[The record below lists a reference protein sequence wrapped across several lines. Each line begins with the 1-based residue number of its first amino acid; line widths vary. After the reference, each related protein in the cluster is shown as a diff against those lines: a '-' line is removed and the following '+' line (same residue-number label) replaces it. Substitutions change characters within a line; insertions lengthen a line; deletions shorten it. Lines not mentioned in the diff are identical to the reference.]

1 VSTWQRRLYRA
12 SLRLLPSSYRATH
25 GAEIERLGEEYLDSH
40 QHAGEVRRGFAFIAL
55 LAEAI
60 AGAVVAHAS
69 KVIWP
74 GMWRDIRQDVM
85 HACRVFRR
93 SPGFTLTAVLT
104 IAMGVGATT
113 AIFTVVRGVL
123 LRPLPYADGERI
135 ANIWVDM
142 GVGNQSLPA
151 VSVGDFADY
160 RARSRTFEEF
170 AAATGA
176 GMLGATGVLTGS
188 GGEPEQVDVSGV
200 SANFFSLLGVAPA
213 FGRQF
218 TAAEE
223 SPKGGAVVI
232 LSHGLWQRRYGSDP
246 SIVGRYIDLDNVR
259 HLVVGVLPP
268 FSLLLPAEAFLV
280 KDADVWKPLQLDYT
294 RAPARNYT
302 SLTVFGRTRPG
313 VTMAQAQ
320 EEMSQIA
327 QKLREE
333 HAIHAGSNMRIRVV
347 PLHHDIVKAARE
359 PLRVLAL
366 AVALL
371 LAIACANVAHLLL
384 ARGSGRVHEMAVRS
398 ALGASGWRLAR
409 QLAAENIV
417 LAALGGAAGLALAQ
431 AALRVFLSLAPASL
445 PRQASITM
453 DVQVFAFSA
462 IATLIAGLIFGV
474 MPAIANARSANGL
487 TLMRL
492 GRGGSRAHGRIRR
505 LLIAGEVALSLVLLV
520 GAGLLLRSM
529 IMLQQVRPGFDAAHV
544 TTFGVSLP
552 IASYPNGRARNE
564 FVRRMEAAIAAL
576 PGVEAVGA
584 TSQLP
589 LTGSGALSPYAYD
602 EQTAA
607 NWESATADGRSVS
620 PGYFRAM
627 GTRLLAGRFFDDR
640 DIPDPNRPDPNLR
653 RVIIVDE
660 LLAARA
666 FPGQSAV
673 GQRLQTRPTGDPQPF
688 AEIVGVVE
696 HIRLLDVRRPVRGQ
710 IYGAYARGTPTQ
722 MSVVV
727 RASGETATLA
737 TALRQ
742 TMRSLD
748 PTLPVTVRPMSEYV
762 TKNLAQ
768 TRFSFLLMAVFA
780 VLAVLL
786 AGIGIYGVM
795 AYAVGQRTKEI
806 GIRMA
811 LGEEPARIRNRV
823 VGDGMKLVAIS
834 LALGLAGAFLLARA
848 QSALLFG
855 VRASDPVT
863 FVVAPSILVAIAFL
877 GSYLPARRAIRIDP
891 LHALRRD

>member
-1 VSTWQRRLYRA
+1 VSTWERRLYRA
-12 SLRLLPSSYRATH
+12 SLRLLPSFYRATH
-25 GAEIERLGEEYLDSH
+25 GAEIERLGEEYLDAH
-40 QHAGEVRRGFAFIAL
+40 QHAGMFRRTFALIAL

-60 AGAVVAHAS
+60 AGAIVAHLSA
-69 KVIWP
+69 VIWP
-74 GMWRDIRQDVM
+74 GMWRDIRQDVL
-85 HACRVFRR
+85 HAGRVFRR

-123 LRPLPYADGERI
+123 LRPLPYADAERL
-135 ANIWVDM
+135 ANIWVDL

-151 VSVGDFADY
+151 VSMGDFADY

-170 AAATGA
+170 AAATG
-176 GMLGATGVLTGS
+176 GGVLGATGVLTGS
-188 GGEPEQVDVSGV
+188 GGEPEKVDVSGV
-200 SANFFSLLGVAPA
+200 SANFFPLLGVTPA

-223 SPKGGAVVI
+223 SPKGPAVVI
-232 LSHGLWQRRYGSDP
+232 ISHGLWQRRYGSDP
-246 SIVGRYIDLDNVR
+246 SIVGRYIDLDGAR
-259 HLVVGVLPP
+259 QLVVGVLPP

-280 KDADVWKPLQLDYT
+280 KDADIWKPLQLDFT
-294 RAPARNYT
+294 RAPARNFT

-327 QKLREE
+327 RRLREE
-333 HAIHAGSNMRIRVV
+333 HPVHAASNMRIRVV
-347 PLHHDIVKAARE
+347 PLHDDIVKAARE

-409 QLAAENIV
+409 QLVAENVV
-417 LAALGGAAGLALAQ
+417 LAALGGIAGLGLAHV
-431 AALRVFLSLAPASL
+431 ALRVFLSLAPATL

-453 DVQVFAFSA
+453 DVPVFTFSA
-462 IATLIAGLIFGV
+462 LATLIAGLIFGV
-474 MPAIANARSANGL
+474 FPTIASARSANGL
-487 TLMRL
+487 TLMRT
-492 GRGGSRAHGRIRR
+492 RGGTRVHSRVRR

-529 IMLQQVRPGFDAAHV
+529 IMLQQVRPGFDADRV
-544 TTFGVSLP
+544 TTFGLSLP
-552 IASYPNGRARNE
+552 LAQYPDGRARNE
-564 FVRRMEAAIAAL
+564 FVRRIEAAIAAL
-576 PGVEAVGA
+576 PGVEAVGGI
-584 TSQLP
+584 SQLP
-589 LTGSGALSPYAYD
+589 LTGSGPLSPYAYD
-602 EQTAA
+602 EATAA
-607 NWESATADGRSVS
+607 NWESATADGRGVT

-627 GTRLLAGRFFDDR
+627 GTRLLAGRFFDERDTPDR
-640 DIPDPNRPDPNLR
+640 P

-666 FPGQSAV
+666 FPGTSAV
-673 GQRLQTRPTGDPQPF
+673 GQLLQTRPTGEPQPF
-688 AEIVGVVE
+688 AEIIGVVE
-696 HIRLLDVRRPVRGQ
+696 HVRLLDVRRPVRGQ
-710 IYGAYARGTPTQ
+710 IYGSYARGTPAQ
-722 MSVVV
+722 LSIAV
-727 RASGETATLA
+727 RASGDVAALA
-737 TALRQ
+737 SALRQ

-748 PTLPVTVRPMSEYV
+748 PTLPVTVQPMSEYV

-834 LALGLAGAFLLARA
+834 LVLGLAGAFMLARA
-848 QSALLFG
+848 QSALLYG
-855 VRASDPVT
+855 VRASDPLT
-863 FVVAPSILVAIAFL
+863 FVVAPLILVAIAFL
-877 GSYLPARRAIRIDP
+877 GCYLPARRAIRIDP
-891 LHALRRD
+891 LSALRRD

>member
-1 VSTWQRRLYRA
+1 VSTWERRLYRA
-12 SLRLLPSSYRATH
+12 SLRLLPAHYRATH
-25 GAEIERLGEEYLDSH
+25 GAEIERLGAEYLDSH
-40 QHAGEVRRGFAFIAL
+40 QHGNVRRAFALLAL

-60 AGAVVAHAS
+60 VGAIVARVS
-69 KVIWP
+69 VVIWP
-74 GMWRDIRQDVM
+74 GMWRDVRQDLL
-85 HACRVFRR
+85 HAGRVFRR
-93 SPGFTLTAVLT
+93 SPAFTLTAVLT

-123 LRPLPYADGERI
+123 LRPLPYAEGDRI
-135 ANIWVDM
+135 ANIWVDL

-151 VSVGDFADY
+151 VSMGDFADY

-176 GMLGATGVLTGS
+176 GMIGATGVVTGS
-188 GGEPEQVDVSGV
+188 GGDPEHVDVSGV
-200 SANFFSLLGVAPA
+200 SANFFPLLGVTPA

-223 SPKGGAVVI
+223 SPKGPPVVI

-246 SIVGRYIDLDNVR
+246 SIVGRYIDLDGVR
-259 HLVVGVLPP
+259 NLVVGVLPP

-294 RAPARNYT
+294 RAPARNFT
-302 SLTVFGRTRPG
+302 GLTVFGRTRPG

-327 QKLREE
+327 RRLREE
-333 HAIHAGSNMRIRVV
+333 HPIHAASNMRIRVV

-409 QLAAENIV
+409 QLAAENV
-417 LAALGGAAGLALAQ
+417 LLAAIGGAAGLVLAHL
-431 AALRVFLSLAPASL
+431 ALRVFLSLAPATL

-453 DVQVFAFSA
+453 DMPVFAFSA
-462 IATLIAGLIFGV
+462 LATLLAGLIFGV
-474 MPAIANARSANGL
+474 FPTIASARTANGL
-487 TLMRL
+487 TLMRT
-492 GRGGSRAHGRIRR
+492 GRGGTRVQGRIRR

-529 IMLQQVRPGFDAAHV
+529 IMLQQVRPGFDADRV

-552 IASYPNGRARNE
+552 LSKYPDGRTRNE
-564 FVRRMEAAIAAL
+564 FVQRIEATIAAL
-576 PGVEAVGA
+576 PGVEAVGG

-607 NWESATADGRSVS
+607 NWESATADGRAVT

-627 GTRLLAGRFFDDR
+627 GTRLLAGRFFDER
-640 DIPDPNRPDPNLR
+640 DTFEGP

-666 FPGQSAV
+666 FPGRSAV
-673 GQRLQTRPTGDPQPF
+673 GQKLQTRPTGDPQPY
-688 AEIVGVVE
+688 AEIIGVVE
-696 HIRLLDVRRPVRGQ
+696 HMRLLDVRRPVRGE
-710 IYGAYARGTPTQ
+710 IFGAYTRGTPTQ
-722 MSVVV
+722 MSIVV
-727 RASGETATLA
+727 RASGDAATLA

-780 VLAVLL
+780 VLAVVL

-823 VGDGMKLVAIS
+823 VGDGMKLVAVS
-834 LALGLAGAFLLARA
+834 LVLGLAGAFLLARA

-863 FVVAPSILVAIAFL
+863 FLVAPLILVAIAFL
-877 GSYLPARRAIRIDP
+877 GCYLPARRAIRVDP

>member
-1 VSTWQRRLYRA
+1 VSTWERRLYRA
-12 SLRLLPSSYRATH
+12 SLRLLPAFYRATH
-25 GAEIERLGEEYLDSH
+25 GAEIERLGEEYLDAHRHSSRL
-40 QHAGEVRRGFAFIAL
+40 RRAFALIAL

-60 AGAVVAHAS
+60 TGAIAAHAS

-74 GMWRDIRQDVM
+74 GMWRDIRQDLL
-85 HACRVFRR
+85 HACRIFRR

-135 ANIWVDM
+135 ANIWVDL

-151 VSVGDFADY
+151 VSMGDFADY
-160 RARSRTFEEF
+160 RARSRAFEEL

-176 GMLGATGVLTGS
+176 PMLGATGVLTGN
-188 GGEPEQVDVSGV
+188 GGEPEKVDVSGV
-200 SANFFSLLGVAPA
+200 SANFFPLLGVTPA

-218 TAAEE
+218 TADEE
-223 SPKGGAVVI
+223 SPKGPAVVI
-232 LSHGLWQRRYGSDP
+232 ISHGLWQRRYGSDP
-246 SIVGRYIDLDNVR
+246 SIVGRYIDLDSTR
-259 HLVVGVLPP
+259 HVVVGVLPP

-280 KDADVWKPLQLDYT
+280 KDADVWKPLQIDYT
-294 RAPARNYT
+294 RAPARNFT

-320 EEMSQIA
+320 AEMDQIA
-327 QKLREE
+327 RKLREE
-333 HAIHAGSNMRIRVV
+333 HQVHAASNMRIRVV

-371 LAIACANVAHLLL
+371 LAIASANVAHLLL

-409 QLAAENIV
+409 QLAAENVV
-417 LAALGGAAGLALAQ
+417 LAVLGGAAGLALAHV
-431 AALRVFLSLAPASL
+431 ALRVFLSLAPATL

-453 DVQVFAFSA
+453 DVPVFVFSA
-462 IATLIAGLIFGV
+462 LATLIAGLIFGV
-474 MPAIANARSANGL
+474 IPMIASARSANGL
-487 TLMRL
+487 TLMRT
-492 GRGGSRAHGRIRR
+492 GRGGTRVHSRMRR

-529 IMLQQVRPGFDAAHV
+529 IMLQQVRPGFDADRV

-552 IASYPNGRARNE
+552 LATYPDGQARVE
-564 FVRRMEAAIAAL
+564 FVRRIEGAIAAL
-576 PGVEAVGA
+576 PGVEAVGGI
-584 TSQLP
+584 SQLP
-589 LTGSGALSPYAYD
+589 LTGSGPLSPYAYD

-607 NWESATADGRSVS
+607 NWESATADGRTVT

-627 GTRLLAGRFFDDR
+627 GTRLLAGRFFDER
-640 DIPDPNRPDPNLR
+640 DGADPNGP

-673 GQRLQTRPTGDPQPF
+673 GQRLQTRPNGEPQPF
-688 AEIVGVVE
+688 AEIIGVVE
-696 HIRLLDVRRPVRGQ
+696 HVRLLDVRRPVRGQ
-710 IYGAYARGTPTQ
+710 IYGAYRRGTP
-722 MSVVV
+722 MRLAIVV
-727 RASGETATLA
+727 RASGDAATLA
-737 TALRQ
+737 GALRQ
-742 TMRSLD
+742 TMRTLD

-768 TRFSFLLMAVFA
+768 TRFSFLLMAAFA

-823 VGDGMKLVAIS
+823 VGDGMRLVAIS
-834 LALGLAGAFLLARA
+834 LVLGLAGAFLLARA

-863 FVVAPSILVAIAFL
+863 FLVAPLILVAIAFL
-877 GSYLPARRAIRIDP
+877 GCYLPARRAIRIDP